1 MIIVRYA
8 DDIVAGF
15 EHEADAR
22 RFWDAMRTRFEQ
34 FSLELHGEKTRLLEF
49 GRYAIERRQR
59 NGQGKP
65 QTFNFLG
72 FTFICGRSRRGAFLL
87 RRHTRRDRMRAALK
101 ELKDEMRRRRHD
113 SLADQGRWLR
123 SPPLNNR
130 FDFQIMNDKTT
141 HFGFQQVAE
150 SEKASKVRSVFSS
163 VAGSYDVM
171 NDLMSFGLHRLWK
184 AFTVQL
190 AGVRKGDK
198 VLDVAGGT
206 ADLSLAF
213 ARKVGPT
220 GQVWLTDINHAMLS
234 VGRDRVVDKGFLL
247 PVAQCDAEKLPFPD
261 NHFDVVTVAFGLRN
275 MTHKDVAI
283 AEMHRVLKPG
293 GRLLVLEFSKVWKPL
308 AQAYDFYSFKL
319 LPMMG
324 EKVAKDADSYRY
336 LAESIR
342 MHPDQ
347 ESLKDLM
354 QTAGLARV
362 EYFNMTAGVVALH
375 RGYKL

>member
-1 MIIVRYA
+1 
-8 DDIVAGF
+8 
-15 EHEADAR
+15 
-22 RFWDAMRTRFEQ
+22 
-34 FSLELHGEKTRLLEF
+34 
-49 GRYAIERRQR
+49 
-59 NGQGKP
+59 
-65 QTFNFLG
+65 
-72 FTFICGRSRRGAFLL
+72 
-87 RRHTRRDRMRAALK
+87 
-101 ELKDEMRRRRHD
+101 
-113 SLADQGRWLR
+113 
-123 SPPLNNR
+123 
-130 FDFQIMNDKTT
+130 MNDKTT

-150 SEKASKVRSVFSS
+150 SEKAGKVRGVFSS

-184 AFTVQL
+184 AFTVQI
-190 AGVRKGDK
+190 AGVRKGDR

-213 ARKVGPT
+213 AKKVGPT

-234 VGRDRVVDKGFLL
+234 VGRDRVVDNGLLL

-275 MTHKDVAI
+275 MTHKDQAI
-283 AEMHRVLKPG
+283 AEMRRVLKPG

-308 AQAYDFYSFKL
+308 APAYDFYSFKL

-324 EKVAKDADSYRY
+324 EKVAKDAESYRY

-347 ESLKDLM
+347 ESLKELM
-354 QTAGLARV
+354 QNAGLARV